1 MRGHRARFTLVVS
14 PMASLHSTN
23 RATRACLA
31 WLALGTVACHSGPV
45 LVTSVPSTSPPTTT
59 IPAVEREGR
68 VVSGWRIATR
78 EHVDLWLHG
87 FAMLQADSSLVPYFR
102 LDYRDA
108 TSQARRQAGARS
120 LLDANLDRLR
130 QRTTGNP
137 ALISAQFVA
146 LYFASWDDL
155 REGVERFLRDDGNV
169 NAAQTTEMRRMYATL
184 GTYFPASEDRQWLR
198 IFMQS
203 LEDERTRFFAAWWRQ
218 QQKLRS
224 AVRSAID
231 SQWDG
236 GTGMAIGRFLTASNQ
251 RRGTIVLSTALGGE
265 GRTLNVGRG
274 DNFMAVTFPVQG
286 EDPREALFVAAHE
299 AVGSVSNQVVR
310 DNSSAADERS
320 GESARWSSLAAVR
333 GGALM
338 LERVAPELADGY
350 RRYYLRLARQPLS
363 GDVAQRFATT
373 FAIPD
378 NIHVALERQI
388 ALILGGI

>member
-1 MRGHRARFTLVVS
+1 MTSHPVIAGTMRTW
-14 PMASLHSTN
+14 
-23 RATRACLA
+23 RACLA
-31 WLALGTVACHSGPV
+31 LGAVACHSGPV
-45 LVTSVPSTSPPTTT
+45 LVTSVPATSAPTTT
-59 IPAVEREGR
+59 VPAVEREGR
-68 VVSGWRIATR
+68 LVSGWRIATR

-108 TSQARRQAGARS
+108 FSVARRQSGATS
-120 LLDANLDRLR
+120 LFDANRERLR
-130 QRTTGNP
+130 QRTTDNP
-137 ALISAQFVA
+137 ALTSAQFVG
-146 LYFASWDDL
+146 LYFASWEDL
-155 REGVERFLRDDGNV
+155 QQGVERFLRDNGNID
-169 NAAQTTEMRRMYATL
+169 AARTTEMRRMYATL
-184 GTYFPASEDRQWLR
+184 ATYFPSSADRDWLR
-198 IFMQS
+198 IFVQS
-203 LEDERTRFFAAWWRQ
+203 LEDERTRFFTTYWRQ
-218 QQKLRS
+218 QQQAR
-224 AVRSAID
+224 APVQATIE
-231 SQWDG
+231 SQWNG

-274 DNFMAVTFPVQG
+274 DNIMAVTFPLSG
-286 EDPREALFVAAHE
+286 EDPREAFFVAAHE
-299 AVGSVSNQVVR
+299 AVGTVSNQVVR

-350 RRYYLRLARQPLS
+350 RRYYLRLARQPVN
-363 GDVAQRFATT
+363 GDIVQRFAST

-378 NIHVALERQI
+378 PIRVALERQI

>member
-1 MRGHRARFTLVVS
+1 MTSHPVIAGT
-14 PMASLHSTN
+14 
-23 RATRACLA
+23 TRTWRA
-31 WLALGTVACHSGPV
+31 WLALGAVACHSGPV
-45 LVTSVPSTSPPTTT
+45 LVTSVPATSAPTTT
-59 IPAVEREGR
+59 VPAVEREGR
-68 VVSGWRIATR
+68 LVSGWRIATR

-108 TSQARRQAGARS
+108 VSVARRQSGATS
-120 LLDANLDRLR
+120 LFDANRERLR
-130 QRTTGNP
+130 QRTTDNP
-137 ALISAQFVA
+137 ALTSAQFVG
-146 LYFASWDDL
+146 LYFASWEDL
-155 REGVERFLRDDGNV
+155 QQGVERFLRDNGNV
-169 NAAQTTEMRRMYATL
+169 DAARTTEMRRMYATL
-184 GTYFPASEDRQWLR
+184 ATYFPSSADRDWLR
-198 IFMQS
+198 IFVQS
-203 LEDERTRFFAAWWRQ
+203 LEDERTRFFTTYWRQ
-218 QQKLRS
+218 QQQAR
-224 AVRSAID
+224 APVQATIE
-231 SQWDG
+231 SQWNG

-274 DNFMAVTFPVQG
+274 DNIMAVTFPLSG
-286 EDPREALFVAAHE
+286 EDAREAFFVAAHE
-299 AVGSVSNQVVR
+299 AVGTVSNQVVR

-350 RRYYLRLARQPLS
+350 RRYYLRLARQPVN
-363 GDVAQRFATT
+363 GDIVQRFAST

-378 NIHVALERQI
+378 PIRVALERQI